1 MSSDFGS
8 LAPHSRPML
17 ALMARAAQQQIRALY
32 GGATA
37 EALGIDAGVLH
48 VAAVW
53 RKTPD
58 SHVVMR
64 IGPDTPK
71 SSADTFAL
79 SLARVRADAILTT
92 GGILRAEPEMVVRP
106 FGDNADSL
114 LALRRSAFNRNHP
127 PVLIVLTRGEISVDH
142 PALHTW
148 VRPVIITG
156 RVGAQ
161 RLRARLG
168 SRTDVRLVA
177 LPEPSAAAA
186 IAWAQR
192 ELGARTIS
200 IEAGPSTAVPLYEH
214 PVPIDELM
222 LSVYE
227 GTPPPAAIG
236 KPFVSPARID
246 AVLPRCL
253 ADTAVEEVSGRWRF
267 QRWLRRAE

>member
-1 MSSDFGS
+1 
-8 LAPHSRPML
+8 
-17 ALMARAAQQQIRALY
+17 MARAAQLQVQALY

-37 EALGIDAGVLH
+37 QALAVDAGVLH

-53 RKTPD
+53 RRTPD

-64 IGPDTPK
+64 IGPETPK
-71 SSADTFAL
+71 SQADAFAL
-79 SLARVRADAILTT
+79 SLARARADAILTT

-106 FGDNADSL
+106 FGANADSL
-114 LALRRSAFNRNHP
+114 LALRRTAFNRNHP
-127 PVLIVLTRGEISVDH
+127 PALIVLTRGEIAVDH

-161 RLRARLG
+161 RLKATLG
-168 SRTDVRLVA
+168 SRTDIRLVA

-214 PVPIDELM
+214 PVAIDELM

-227 GTPPPAAIG
+227 GTPPAAVVG
-236 KPFVSPARID
+236 KPFVSPAQID
-246 AVLPRCL
+246 AALPRCV
-253 ADTAVEEVSGRWRF
+253 ADTAVDEVSGPWRF
-267 QRWLRRAE
+267 QRWLRPAQ